1 MKMVYCG
8 DVRGVVVSTV
18 LDSPLKDWRVGRFK
32 ARFLNRCCLLT
43 RGTLLC
49 FGYLDSLISIG
60 TSEPGGLPYS
70 LQSRRFLRNERL
82 FNDRFGRHFESK

>member
-49 FGYLDSLISIG
+49 FS
-60 TSEPGGLPYS
+60 SEPGGLPYS
-70 LQSRRFLRNERL
+70 LQSRRFLRNELL